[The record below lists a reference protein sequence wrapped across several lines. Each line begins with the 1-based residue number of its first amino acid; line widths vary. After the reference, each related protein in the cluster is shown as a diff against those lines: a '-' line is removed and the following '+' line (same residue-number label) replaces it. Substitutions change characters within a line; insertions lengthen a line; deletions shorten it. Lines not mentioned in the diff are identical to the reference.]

1 MTAPPWGLKPEPVSD
16 PYQYWLKQPPAQS
29 VRCTYWLARY
39 QASTWRPN
47 KWLRREC
54 SECRAKMLG
63 IYIWEATHV
72 LGPLIAEDYAKLSA
86 C

>member
-1 MTAPPWGLKPEPVSD
+1 MTAPPWGTKPAPVAD
-16 PYQYWLKQPPAQS
+16 PYRYWLDQPPVQS
-29 VRCTYWLARY
+29 DRCGYWVARY
-39 QASTWRPN
+39 QAGTWHPN

-63 IYIWEATHV
+63 IYIWEARHV
-72 LGPLIAEDYAKLSA
+72 IENLVAEDYSMRVA

>member
-1 MTAPPWGLKPEPVSD
+1 MTAPPWGTKPAPVVD
-16 PYQYWLKQPPAQS
+16 PYAHWLDQPPVQS
-29 VRCTYWLARY
+29 ARCTYWLTRY
-39 QASTWRPN
+39 TAGNWHPN

-63 IYIWEATHV
+63 IYIWEAQHIIE
-72 LGPLIAEDYAKLSA
+72 PLIAEDYDRRCA